1 MLIEQMYAFLV
12 TCSYGEARRF
22 KASVAGAAVED
33 SKVKG
38 IVKELPGLVQV
49 VSDNFDATISSQNG
63 LRSTHSLA
71 VLLTMPDTHD
81 TTADY
86 GTIKRVTTDE
96 MKQTVTVVDGVPVPR
111 FNSTKKP
118 QMPPEEATRAVL
130 PLHVL
135 AHQAIQ
141 LSRAH
146 VLDFDFLKRVITEPN
161 TPEFGGF
168 KTELSREQ
176 GQSAQP
182 ATRAFYTPLI
192 DMTPAD
198 SDTMMT
204 AMVQAQKLTKKCG
217 QEITIFTNDQQLYK
231 VAVFVTWVYQ
241 ERFSLLIPRLGGM
254 HLLMSFIVSVG
265 GLMTDS
271 GLEEILNSS
280 FGGAP
285 NMLAGKRLPQNFR
298 ALRIVVEELLRDIL
312 SKVDTYESMME
323 VLETKASQSKT
334 TQWWVE
340 NLVKPIFIMMLF
352 VRAER
357 EVDWPL
363 HLWAVKEMIPYFFA
377 VGHCNY
383 ARYATYYLH
392 LMEKLSKKV
401 FRCFMKGEH
410 VMRHKPGYR
419 ADSSPSK
426 HEALT
431 QCCFNVGPAPLAV
444 GQY

>member
-1 MLIEQMYAFLV
+1 M
-12 TCSYGEARRF
+12 
-22 KASVAGAAVED
+22 
-33 SKVKG
+33 
-38 IVKELPGLVQV
+38 KELPGLVQV
-49 VSDNFDATISSQNG
+49 LSDNFDATISSQNG

-71 VLLTMPDTHD
+71 VPLTMPDTHD

-96 MKQTVTVVDGVPVPR
+96 MKQAVTVVDGVPVPR
-111 FNSTKKP
+111 FNSPKKP

-135 AHQAIQ
+135 PLHQAPQ

-182 ATRAFYTPLI
+182 ATRAIYTPLI

-204 AMVQAQKLTKKCG
+204 AMVQAQKLTKECG

-254 HLLMSFIVSVG
+254 HLLMSFIGSVG
-265 GLMTDS
+265 GGGADDRQWLRRNSKFQLWWCAQHACRETIAAELPS
-271 GLEEILNSS
+271 PENSS
-280 FGGAP
+280 
-285 NMLAGKRLPQNFR
+285 
-298 ALRIVVEELLRDIL
+298 
-312 SKVDTYESMME
+312 
-323 VLETKASQSKT
+323 
-334 TQWWVE
+334 
-340 NLVKPIFIMMLF
+340 
-352 VRAER
+352 
-357 EVDWPL
+357 
-363 HLWAVKEMIPYFFA
+363 
-377 VGHCNY
+377 
-383 ARYATYYLH
+383 
-392 LMEKLSKKV
+392 
-401 FRCFMKGEH
+401 
-410 VMRHKPGYR
+410 
-419 ADSSPSK
+419 
-426 HEALT
+426 
-431 QCCFNVGPAPLAV
+431 
-444 GQY
+444 